1 MRAENAASAYRET
14 PAYARGVARARAVMA
29 GEADPFATP
38 ELPPVRTEPVAEL
51 LGRVPCVLHTE
62 RKWRSIRPR
71 ELAALDWQTGHYID
85 EHGVELFI
93 DERAS
98 VAQMLDQL
106 PLHTERVLL
115 TGPRPHDDDVAAFRE
130 WVTEPVEG
138 WEPRHYLER
147 TTRPV
152 MEWRTEGRH
161 VELIRAASWFGDT
174 DAGPVEVLDA
184 ILRTRQLVDQAWPG
198 ATLLRSPATTGRE
211 LFVRSIPKGERW
223 PVLPD
228 ELQQLVR
235 STSTQGRIELVWQG
249 AELPGL
255 VEYDARVFYAALC
268 AELPAGEP
276 EQWRGEHPYGDYARA
291 RVLARWTIP
300 ADWNHVGILPHLEN
314 GVGWSWPDTPGAT
327 YEGWIAGVELQL
339 ARRWG
344 WHVEVLESL
353 VWPTKGRPLDSWARK
368 LADMAQTA
376 EHEGRRLVRA
386 ALRSIVLHAIG
397 AFQGREQ
404 TVTKSADAATLDE
417 LPAGATS
424 PRWEGDSIVWGE
436 TLGQAWPEA
445 AHPEWCAEVWA
456 RARVRLLDSPAPDNT
471 RVGALHVPREQ
482 LVGFYTDAI
491 FLTVDPAW
499 PDDGKVG
506 RFRKEMAAYHALRAP
521 RSIGDLPLVRD
532 EALALPVVA
541 HG

>member
-1 MRAENAASAYRET
+1 MRAENAAGRYRET

-29 GEADPFATP
+29 GDADPFAGT
-38 ELPPVRTEPVAEL
+38 EL
-51 LGRVPCVLHTE
+51 LNPRNCPIEETAPALLGVVSCALATE

-71 ELAALDWQTGHYID
+71 GLAALDWRTGHYVD
-85 EHGVELFI
+85 EHGVELML

-98 VAQMLDQL
+98 VAQLLDQL
-106 PLHTERVLL
+106 PLHAERVLL
-115 TGPRPHDDDVAAFRE
+115 TGDRPHDDDIDGFRS
-130 WVTEPVEG
+130 WVSEPVDG

-152 MEWRTEGRH
+152 MEWRRTGRH
-161 VELIRAASWFGDT
+161 VELLRAASWFGET

-184 ILRTRQLVDQAWPG
+184 LLRTRDLIAGAWPG

-235 STSTQGRIELVWQG
+235 STSTQGRIELLWQGG

-268 AELPAGEP
+268 AELPCGEP
-276 EQWRGEHPYGDYARA
+276 ERWRGEHPYGEYARA
-291 RVLARWTIP
+291 RVLARWTVP
-300 ADWNHVGILPHLEN
+300 ADWQHVGILPVLTGH
-314 GVGWSWPDTPGAT
+314 GWTWPDTPGSSH
-327 YEGWIAGVELQL
+327 EGWIAGVELQL

-344 WHVEVLESL
+344 WTVEVVESL
-353 VWPTKGRPLDSWARK
+353 VWPAKGRPLDAWARK
-368 LADMAQTA
+368 LADLAQTA

-386 ALRSIVLHAIG
+386 AVRAIVLHAIG
-397 AFQGREQ
+397 AFQGREHV
-404 TVTKSADAATLDE
+404 VTRSADVDQLDT
-417 LPAGATS
+417 LPAGATA

-436 TLGQAWPEA
+436 STGQAWPEA
-445 AHPEWCAEVWA
+445 VHPEWCAEVWA
-456 RARVRLLDSPAPDNT
+456 RARVRLLDSPAPGNT
-471 RVGALHVPREQ
+471 RVGALHVPRAQ
-482 LVGFYTDAI
+482 LVGLYTDAV
-491 FLTVDPAW
+491 FLTTDPAW

-506 RFRKEMAAYHALRAP
+506 RFRREMAHEGTLRAP
-521 RSIGDLPLVRD
+521 RSIGDLPAVRD
-532 EALALPVVA
+532 EAVSQ
-541 HG
+541 